1 MNKLTHVSLF
11 SGIGGLDLAAEAA
24 GFETVCQCEWADFP
38 HSVLSARW
46 PDVPRFR
53 DITTFTKEA
62 FFEKTGLETV
72 TVISGGF
79 PCQPFSTAGKRKGF
93 ADERYLW
100 PEMCRVITELR
111 PRWVLGEN
119 VAGFINMG
127 LDKTIFDLAKAG
139 YAVLPFVFP
148 ACGVGAWHERQRTF
162 IVAADVSHTPC
173 LRQQHRQGRG
183 KPGCVPVGQ
192 WDIPQEEPKRGDLEP
207 QPVGGGILS
216 DPGGVGRFPLD
227 LEAIGLRSDEEGREP
242 VGADHLPGA
251 AGVRNSSTEPGLGG
265 MAHGLSKRMDGRILW
280 AAEPEGIP
288 RMTERMDDRALRLKT
303 LGNAV
308 CPPQAYPIFRYI
320 AMIENGTCGDF
331 CPYSAMW
338 DPQLLEV
345 LRSLSPSSRSIF
357 VVESLKSATRN
368 FEKLLD
374 ILEFLLTHDLKFAS
388 TNFYIE
394 NGHVER
400 RIKPLRAGHTSKEI
414 QKNLSQTAGLGYRH
428 AAALNQL

>member
-1 MNKLTHVSLF
+1 MTELTHVSLF

-192 WDIPQEEPKRGDLEP
+192 WDIPQEEPKRGNLEP

-216 DPGGVGRFPLD
+216 DPGGIGRFSLD
-227 LEAIGLRSDEEGREP
+227 LEAVGLRSGEEGLPFHLKTCGLPGQIPVLQP
-242 VGADHLPGA
+242 VGSGDPAGA
-251 AGVRNSSTEPGLGG
+251 APFRESGAEPGLGG
-265 MAHGLSKRMDGRILW
+265 MAHGIPPEMDGRILW
-280 AAEPEGIP
+280 RAEPEGVP
-288 RMTERMDDRALRLKT
+288 RMTEDTDNRALRLKT

-308 CPPQAYPIFRYI
+308 CPPQAYPIFQYI
-320 AMIENGTCGDF
+320 AMIETGACADI
-331 CPYSAMW
+331 CPYGTGGDA
-338 DPQLLEV
+338 P
-345 LRSLSPSSRSIF
+345 
-357 VVESLKSATRN
+357 
-368 FEKLLD
+368 
-374 ILEFLLTHDLKFAS
+374 
-388 TNFYIE
+388 
-394 NGHVER
+394 
-400 RIKPLRAGHTSKEI
+400 
-414 QKNLSQTAGLGYRH
+414 
-428 AAALNQL
+428 

>member
-1 MNKLTHVSLF
+1 MSLF

-24 GFETVCQCEWADFP
+24 GFQTVCQCEWADYP
-38 HSVLSARW
+38 YSVLGKHW
-46 PDVPRFR
+46 PEVPKFR

-119 VAGFINMG
+119 VAGFIDMG

-162 IVAADVSHTPC
+162 IVAADVSNTPC
-173 LRQQHRQGRG
+173 LRHWHCQGRG
-183 KPGCVPVGQ
+183 KPGCVPIGE
-192 WDIPQEEPKRGDLEP
+192 WDSPEAESERSNLESGTI
-207 QPVGGGILS
+207 GGGILS
-216 DPGGVGRFPLD
+216 DAYSVGGIPA
-227 LEAIGLRSDEEGREP
+227 EY
-242 VGADHLPGA
+242 PGA
-251 AGVRNSSTEPGLGG
+251 ESGLGG
-265 MAHGLSKRMDGRILW
+265 MAHGLPERMDGRILW

-288 RMTERMDDRALRLKT
+288 RMVGRMDNRALRLKT

-331 CPYSAMW
+331 CPYGKE
-338 DPQLLEV
+338 D
-345 LRSLSPSSRSIF
+345 
-357 VVESLKSATRN
+357 
-368 FEKLLD
+368 D
-374 ILEFLLTHDLKFAS
+374 FL
-388 TNFYIE
+388 
-394 NGHVER
+394 
-400 RIKPLRAGHTSKEI
+400 
-414 QKNLSQTAGLGYRH
+414 
-428 AAALNQL
+428 